1 MRSLHALV
9 IVGVALVLAGGLS
22 SCSKAAPEA
31 KAPPPMPAT
40 VVKAESRDIPD
51 IRSYPGNTEAIYAAT
66 VVARIEGFLEERLF
80 EEGTDVQEG
89 ALLFIIEQ
97 PPYEAAVISSK
108 ASVLD
113 AEVMLSYAR
122 MQYERNEPLA
132 KSGAISQQE
141 WDEYVRNLESSVA
154 QLEEAE
160 AALIQSQINFEYT
173 EVRAPFAGR
182 MGRRYV
188 DVGNLVGPGTNENLA
203 LLVDLNPMRVV
214 FEPAGTELVDYL
226 KAWPKTKV
234 PVTVTFQSDT
244 GPEVMKGELELV
256 DNTLNSGTSTFIA
269 RAQFEN
275 PEKLVLPGLYADVQV
290 TIGTLKNSIVV
301 PGEAIYSE
309 LQSHYVWSVDS
320 KDQLVR
326 NNVTLGVSYE
336 GMRIVTGIKAGVPV
350 IVEGNPYMLH
360 PGTKVNATT
369 TSIDAFLEDQ
379 KKKAAENTK
388 RTEGSGSSGSS
399 GSDPS
404 KTSGS
409 DSKAPDTKSEKNST
423 KSGSTG

>member
-9 IVGVALVLAGGLS
+9 IVGVMLVLAAGLS
-22 SCSKAAPEA
+22 SCSEAAPTA
-31 KAPPPMPAT
+31 KEPPPMPAT

-51 IRSYPGNTEAIYAAT
+51 IRRYPGNTEAIYSAT

-80 EEGTDVQEG
+80 EEGTDVESG
-89 ALLFIIEQ
+89 DLLFVIEQ
-97 PPYEAAVISSK
+97 PPYEAAVISSR

-132 KSGAISQQE
+132 KSGAISKQE

-203 LLVDLNPMRVV
+203 LLVDLDPMRIV

-226 KAWPKTKV
+226 KAWPKNTV
-234 PVTVTFQSDT
+234 PVSVTFQSDT
-244 GPEVMKGELELV
+244 GPEVMKGELDLV
-256 DNTLNSGTSTFIA
+256 DNTLNSGTSTFVA

-275 PEKLVLPGLYADVQV
+275 PKKLVLPGLFGDVEV
-290 TIGTLKNSIVV
+290 TIGMLKNSLVV
-301 PGEAIYSE
+301 PGEAINSE
-309 LQSHYVWSVDS
+309 LQNHFVWTMNS
-320 KDQLVR
+320 KDELVR
-326 NNVTLGVSYE
+326 KNVTLGVSYK
-336 GMRIVTGIKAGVPV
+336 GMRIVTGIKAGDSV
-350 IVEGNPYMLH
+350 IVAGNPFMMH
-360 PGTKVNATT
+360 DGSKVKATT
-369 TSIDAFLEDQ
+369 VSLDKYLEDQ
-379 KKKAAENTK
+379 KKKAAENTE
-388 RTEGSGSSGSS
+388 RAEGGGSAASS
-399 GSDPS
+399 DSDSS
-404 KTSGS
+404 KTSDS
-409 DSKAPDTKSEKNST
+409 DSKASDTKSNENST